1 MPHVYAGTLLS
12 PYLQLDSVQHR
23 VDEKCIDQQAR
34 ALRPKRRGRWFM
46 QDNVTFGLPLDPQ
59 RYADAI
65 VACALAD
72 DIASLPAGD
81 ATELGE
87 RGINLSGGG
96 TLTTLV
102 YCCTY
107 TQPCSALGKACHLR
121 CAA

>member
-1 MPHVYAGTLLS
+1 VWTKTASAKKERRKQHVW
-12 PYLQLDSVQHR
+12 
-23 VDEKCIDQQAR
+23 
-34 ALRPKRRGRWFM
+34 WFM

-87 RGINLSGGG
+87 RGINLSG
-96 TLTTLV
+96 
-102 YCCTY
+102 
-107 TQPCSALGKACHLR
+107 
-121 CAA
+121 